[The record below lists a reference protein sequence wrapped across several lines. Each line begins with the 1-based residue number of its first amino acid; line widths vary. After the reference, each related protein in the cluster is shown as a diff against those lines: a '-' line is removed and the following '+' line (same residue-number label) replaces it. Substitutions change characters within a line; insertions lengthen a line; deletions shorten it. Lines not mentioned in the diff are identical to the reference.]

1 MLVSE
6 FEHIFS
12 NQIKSLDVDESFTL
26 RQLNA
31 GFSGGEKKRAEV
43 LQMAILKPSI
53 AILDEP
59 DSGLDIDALKSVA
72 KAIRVQV
79 GPELGVLVITH
90 YQRILSHLEPQYVH
104 IMVDGRVVKS
114 GGDELSRLVEEKGYD
129 WVKKELP

>member
-1 MLVSE
+1 MCSSDL
-6 FEHIFS
+6 
-12 NQIKSLDVDESFTL
+12 
-26 RQLNA
+26 
-31 GFSGGEKKRAEV
+31 
-43 LQMAILKPSI
+43 
-53 AILDEP
+53 
-59 DSGLDIDALKSVA
+59 A

-129 WVKKELP
+129 WVKKELQ